1 MKKWKLLAGAL
12 IAGLTV
18 ALVMSLSLSVR
29 SRARD
34 SAEGMIPVAPK
45 ELEGATVNTGIV
57 TSAFSY
63 QGVYKE
69 SGKPVS
75 GEREMVFGLYTN
87 DACTIGVD
95 DPLTHTV
102 TVSDGVFSVNLSFD
116 QAHFNGQA
124 LWLQTEIEGAVIA
137 CQPIQTVPYANGLR
151 PGAIISNSL
160 NAEENLFQVRSGTVS
175 PDEGVVGAKIGRRTS
190 LGYPVGLY
198 GYAYEYGSVGVWGVS
213 DSQFGWGVNGV
224 AEGQESIGVRGIANA
239 FTSTTYGVYGEAASP
254 SGYAGYFEHTAS
266 TGNGV
271 ALSAKGLHG
280 AVITSTHGTALY
292 ASGTGDSPIGDD
304 GVNGIHTG
312 DGVVGESTSTGNL
325 DNGVVG
331 FSAGGYG
338 IYGFSNGSGQYGGY
352 FDDPISVN
360 GGCTGC
366 TMRYVA
372 SNTSSSTLQQGDV
385 VRTSGVDDSLAG
397 AQQPVIE
404 VASAESGENV
414 LGVVVGRTEMTMVEP
429 DTDDVQPGAHYG
441 PVGGPAKPGDYLVIV
456 VQGMAQVRL
465 DPAAEV
471 RTGDMI
477 QASADGATKAV
488 GTSSFGMVLD
498 KADSDGLAWVLV
510 GFE

>member
-1 MKKWKLLAGAL
+1 MNKWKILASIL
-12 IAGLTV
+12 IAGLAIV
-18 ALVMSLSLSVR
+18 LVIELGVNAYGEAKDGTLKAQGETRSAMS
-29 SRARD
+29 
-34 SAEGMIPVAPK
+34 SADVIPS
-45 ELEGATVNTGIV
+45 G
-57 TSAFSY
+57 FSY
-63 QGVYKE
+63 QGVLRE
-69 SGKPVS
+69 SDGPVS
-75 GEREMVFGLYTN
+75 GEREMVFGLYAN
-87 DACTIGVD
+87 DTCTMGVG

-102 TVSDGVFSVNLSFD
+102 AVSDGFFSVSLSFD

-124 LWLQTEIEGAVIA
+124 LWLQTEIEGSVIG

-175 PDEGVVGAKIGRRTS
+175 PDEGVVGAKLGRRTS

-224 AEGQESIGVRGIANA
+224 AQGQESIGVRGIANA
-239 FTSTTYGVYGEAASP
+239 FTSTTYGVYGEANSP
-254 SGYAGYFEHTAS
+254 SGYTGYFEHTAS
-266 TGNGV
+266 SGGGVGLTAVGPTG
-271 ALSAKGLHG
+271 A
-280 AVITSTHGTALY
+280 IFTSTGGTTVY

-304 GVNGIHTG
+304 GVRGTHTG

-338 IYGFSNGSGQYGGY
+338 IYGFSNGTGQYGGY

-372 SNTSSSTLQQGDV
+372 RNTSSSTLQQGDV
-385 VRTSGVDDSLAG
+385 VRAGGVDDSLAG

-414 LGVVVGRTEMTMVEP
+414 LGVVVGHTEMTMVEP
-429 DTDDVQPGAHYG
+429 DTDDVQAGAHYG
-441 PVGGPAKPGDYLVIV
+441 PVGGPATPGDYLVIV